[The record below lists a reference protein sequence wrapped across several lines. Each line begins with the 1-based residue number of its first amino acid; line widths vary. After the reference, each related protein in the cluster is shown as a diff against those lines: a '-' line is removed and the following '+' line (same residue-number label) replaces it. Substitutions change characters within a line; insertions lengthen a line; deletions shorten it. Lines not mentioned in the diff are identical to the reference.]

1 MSEDADFI
9 TAPATFRARLL
20 LRAAA
25 WAGMVLFV
33 AYAAVI
39 AVLEAKAPSEMSLER
54 WVGLV
59 ALVLIV
65 AYLLISFFRLQTER
79 IAVAEDGIEHSMLW
93 RSSLIRYADIASVR
107 RHKSPVVGDRDLTA
121 IGDARG
127 NRIPLGKHIA
137 NYEEIARYV
146 DSKIGDRDLTA
157 CPLTGYERMDRA
169 VRIIMPLLWLLYAV
183 YLWVLKK

>member
-9 TAPATFRARLL
+9 TAPATFRAKLL

-33 AYAAVI
+33 ACATVI
-39 AVLEAKAPSEMSLER
+39 AVLRADAPLEMSLES

-65 AYLLISFFRLQTER
+65 AYLLISFLRLQTEH
-79 IAVAEDGIEHSMLW
+79 IAVAEDGIEHFMLW
-93 RSSLIRYADIASVR
+93 RSTLIRYADIVSVR
-107 RHKSPVVGDRDLTA
+107 RHKSVLVEDRNLTA
-121 IGDARG
+121 IGDAHG
-127 NRIPLGKHIA
+127 NRIALGEHVA

-146 DSKIGDRDLTA
+146 DSKIGNRELAT
-157 CPLTGYERMDRA
+157 CPLTAYERMDRA
-169 VRIIMPLLWLLYAV
+169 VRVLMPLLWLLYAV